1 MLICPVPRTTPPP
14 PDSPASSHQ
23 DVVAWVSDPVTFSAQ
38 TSWLPCWRLNLGP
51 PAAREGFQLLG
62 ALPTP
67 GRSGWISPVCR
78 GFPAPSAQHPGL
90 SGTAQGQRPRGS
102 ARATQRADPEADVP
116 PRYTAE
122 AVSAPGPLSPR
133 TTAPQDQRERLCAP
147 SMPGPALQAPSS
159 LSTGHLVR
167 FMY

>member
-1 MLICPVPRTTPPP
+1 M
-14 PDSPASSHQ
+14 
-23 DVVAWVSDPVTFSAQ
+23 AWVSDPVTFSAQ

-133 TTAPQDQRERLCAP
+133 TSARGSAPPACLALPSRPPHPLAQGIWSGLCIRKITAAGWRLD
-147 SMPGPALQAPSS
+147 
-159 LSTGHLVR
+159 
-167 FMY
+167 